1 MDELIARIT
10 DNVGVDA
17 DKAMSAVSAILAFL
31 EKEGPEDKVSAMI
44 AAIPG
49 AQEAIE
55 SASGGGMLSGM
66 MPGVM
71 GLGSQLMG
79 MGLGMGEIQGV
90 AKETIAFSKEKAG
103 EGPVDEVIAAI
114 PGLGQF
120 I

>member
-1 MDELIARIT
+1 MDELIAPIT
-10 DNVGVDA
+10 DSVGIDA
-17 DKAMSAVSAILAFL
+17 DKAISAVGAILAFL
-31 EKEGPEDKVSAMI
+31 QKEGPEDKVAAMI

-49 AQEAIE
+49 AHEAVE
-55 SASGGGMLSGM
+55 GVSGGMLSGM

-79 MGLGMGEIQGV
+79 MGLGMGVIQGV

-103 EGPVDEVIAAI
+103 EGPIDEVIAAI

>member
-1 MDELIARIT
+1 MEELIARIT
-10 DNVGVDA
+10 DSVGIDA
-17 DKAMSAVSAILAFL
+17 DKAMSAVGAILSFL
-31 EKEGPEDKVSAMI
+31 QKEGPSDKVSAMI
-44 AAIPG
+44 AGIPG
-49 AQEAIE
+49 AQEAID
-55 SASGGGMLSGM
+55 AIAGGGAMSGM

-103 EGPVDEVIAAI
+103 DEAVDEVIAAI
-114 PGLGQF
+114 PGLSQF

>member
-1 MDELIARIT
+1 MDELIGRIT
-10 DNVGVDA
+10 ANVGIDA
-17 DKAMSAVSAILAFL
+17 DKALSAVGAILGFL
-31 EKEGPEDKVSAMI
+31 QKEGPSDQVTQMM

-49 AQEAIE
+49 AEA
-55 SASGGGMLSGM
+55 AMANADGGGMLSGM

-79 MGLGMGEIQGV
+79 MGLGMGEISGV

-103 EGPVDEVIAAI
+103 DGPVDEVIASI

>member
-10 DNVGVDA
+10 ANVGIDANVATKAVGAILGFLKKEAPA
-17 DKAMSAVSAILAFL
+17 DKVEQM
-31 EKEGPEDKVSAMI
+31 M
-44 AAIPG
+44 AALPG
-49 AQEAIE
+49 AEAAIE
-55 SASGGGMLSGM
+55 SAGGGGMLSGM

-79 MGLGMGEIQGV
+79 MGLGMGEITGV
-90 AKETIAFSKEKAG
+90 AKETIAFSKEKVG
-103 EGPVDEVIAAI
+103 DGPVDEVVASI

>member
-1 MDELIARIT
+1 MEQLIARIV
-10 DNVGVDA
+10 DNVGIDA
-17 DKAMSAVSAILAFL
+17 DKARSAVAAILAFL
-31 EKEGPEDKVSAMI
+31 QKEGPADEVGQML
-44 AAIPG
+44 AAVPG
-49 AQEAIE
+49 SQEAI
-55 SASGGGMLSGM
+55 ANADSGGFLSGA

-90 AKETIAFSKEKAG
+90 AKETIAFAKEKAG
-103 EGPVDEVIAAI
+103 EETVDNVIAAI